1 MSVSLSEKT
10 AELKLAWLLRQL
22 RNKKGRGTE
31 LISLYVPSGR
41 QISEVMNNLREE
53 YGKASNIKSRTTRKN
68 VQEAITK
75 VMQRLKLYD
84 KAPENGLVI
93 FCGAIPRGPPGSEV
107 IEIYDLQ
114 PPKPINLSYYSCD
127 DKFYLDP
134 LLEMIKPQQVLGIIL
149 IDNSEATIAK
159 VEGKNVEILGHHTSG
174 VPGKSHKGG
183 QSARRFERLR
193 ESVLN
198 EFYRRVGE
206 HANSTFLSLPK
217 LDKIIVGGPGG
228 TKNIFVQGDYLNY
241 QIKNKIVAIVDTSY
255 MEEQGVKEALER
267 AAPKMERIELLEEKR
282 AVQRFLA
289 EIGKDSGLA
298 IYGETEVKQAL
309 QAHKVSRLL
318 ISEDLNKLR
327 IAVECSSCGYSYEV
341 VKKEEEI
348 EIFLSQIKS
357 ETCPKC
363 KAATLNGSIVGSVL
377 EEFLELAEKAGTDV
391 DFVSSKS
398 EEGRMLLQG
407 FGGVAAIL
415 KV

>member
-1 MSVSLSEKT
+1 MAVSISEKT
-10 AELKLAWLLRQL
+10 AELKLTWLLRQL

-31 LISLYVPSGR
+31 LISLYIPPGR
-41 QISEVMNNLREE
+41 QISEVMTNLREE

-68 VQEAITK
+68 VQDAITK

-107 IEIYDLQ
+107 IEIYDLE
-114 PPKPINLSYYSCD
+114 PPKPIKLSYYSCD

-134 LLEMIKPQQVLGIIL
+134 LLEMVKPQQVIGVIL

-159 VEGKNVEILGHHTSG
+159 VEGKDVEILGYHTSG

-198 EFYRRVGE
+198 DFYKRVGD
-206 HANSTFLSLPK
+206 HANSAFLSLPK
-217 LDKIIVGGPGG
+217 LDKIIVGGPGN
-228 TKNIFVQGDYLNY
+228 TKNIFIQGDYLNY
-241 QIKNKIVAIVDTSY
+241 QLKSKIAAVVDTSY

-267 AAPKMERIELLEEKR
+267 AAPKMERIELLEEKK

-298 IYGETEVKQAL
+298 VYGEEEVKQAL

-318 ISEDLNKLR
+318 ISEDISKLR
-327 IAVECSSCGYSYEV
+327 VAVECSSCGYSYETT
-341 VKKEEEI
+341 EEEEKI
-348 EIFLSQIKS
+348 ELFLSKLKS
-357 ETCPKC
+357 ESCPKC
-363 KAATLNGSIVGSVL
+363 KATSLTGTIVGSVL
-377 EEFLELAEKAGTDV
+377 EEFLELAEKAGADV
-391 DFVSSKS
+391 DFISSKS
-398 EEGRMLLQG
+398 EEGRMLLKG